1 MNEEKFTVKEEVLD
15 LEDLIFPSTSQKPY
29 CYDLNTKSE
38 TFVKSETDI
47 KPGIIFDISGKN
59 QNNVSIE
66 TEILPTTA
74 NEDSVE
80 YNLPYGWK
88 KVGFQRKDKGGLIT
102 EGLLILVRSSIRLPT
117 QMIVHQRG
125 SLNFP
130 LFKVHEAIS
139 LNSSKTLFDLQKS
152 FR

>member
-38 TFVKSETDI
+38 TFVNSETDI
-47 KPGIIFDISGKN
+47 KPDNIFGISGKD

-66 TEILPTTA
+66 TEILPTTVK
-74 NEDSVE
+74 EDSVE

-88 KVGFQRKDKGGLIT
+88 KNGLQRKDKGDLIS

-117 QMIVHQRG
+117 QMIVHQHG
-125 SLNFP
+125 M
-130 LFKVHEAIS
+130 
-139 LNSSKTLFDLQKS
+139 
-152 FR
+152 

>member
-1 MNEEKFTVKEEVLD
+1 MDEEKFTVKEEVLD
-15 LEDLIFPSTSQKPY
+15 LEDLILPSTSQKLN

-47 KPGIIFDISGKN
+47 KPDNIFGISGEN

-66 TEILPTTA
+66 TENLPTTEK
-74 NEDSVE
+74 EDTVE

-88 KVGFQRKDKGGLIT
+88 KVGFQRKDKGGLIS
-102 EGLLILVRSSIRLPT
+102 EGLLILVLSSIRLPT
-117 QMIVHQRG
+117 QMIVHQLG

-130 LFKVHEAIS
+130 LFKVQLIKYS
-139 LNSSKTLFDLQKS
+139 D
-152 FR
+152 

>member
-15 LEDLIFPSTSQKPY
+15 LEDLILPSTSQKPN

-38 TFVKSETDI
+38 TCVKSETDI
-47 KPGIIFDISGKN
+47 KPDNVFGISVKN

-74 NEDSVE
+74 KEDSVE

-88 KVGFQRKDKGGLIT
+88 KVGFQRKDKGGLIS
-102 EGLLILVRSSIRLPT
+102 EGLLILVWSSIRLPT
-117 QMIVHQRG
+117 QMIVHQLG

-139 LNSSKTLFDLQKS
+139 LNSSNTLFDLQKS

>member
-1 MNEEKFTVKEEVLD
+1 MNEGNFTVKEEVLD
-15 LEDLIFPSTSQKPY
+15 LGDLILPSTSQKLN

-38 TFVKSETDI
+38 TFVNSETDI
-47 KPGIIFDISGKN
+47 KPDNIFGISGKN

-74 NEDSVE
+74 KEDSVE

-88 KVGFQRKDKGGLIT
+88 KNGLQRKDKGELIS

-117 QMIVHQRG
+117 QMIVHQLG
-125 SLNFP
+125 M
-130 LFKVHEAIS
+130 
-139 LNSSKTLFDLQKS
+139 
-152 FR
+152 